1 MVTFAKEVFLMSD
14 LKRQLG
20 QQMLIFH
27 RLYNEKVSR
36 RIRAIHVEAISQS
49 EFLLL
54 AIVLENGGVPMA
66 ELVTR
71 SNMKKQQV
79 SRMVNQLEEKG
90 LLTRKRCE
98 ANRRTLLLAPTEA
111 ALTLQKQVT
120 EEIESE
126 LASVFGQLDASIS
139 EEYLKAIQTIN
150 DILARFPSGSN

>member
-1 MVTFAKEVFLMSD
+1 MVTFTKEVFLMSD

-36 RIRAIHVEAISQS
+36 RIRAIHVEAISQA
-49 EFLLL
+49 EFLLV
-54 AIVLENGGVPMA
+54 AIVLENGGIPMA

-98 ANRRTLLLAPTEA
+98 TNRRTLLLAPTEA

-126 LASVFGQLDASIS
+126 LASVFGQLDASMS

-150 DILARFPSGSN
+150 DILARFPSGTN